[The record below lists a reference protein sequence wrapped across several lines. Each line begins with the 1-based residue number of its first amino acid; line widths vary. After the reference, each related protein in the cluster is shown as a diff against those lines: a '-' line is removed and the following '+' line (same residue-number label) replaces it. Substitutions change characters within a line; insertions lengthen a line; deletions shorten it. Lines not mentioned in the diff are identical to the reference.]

1 MASIVLQ
8 VYPSVEF
15 YEQHRDEIE
24 ESIFIGYMT
33 EDEKSETIE
42 LFDGVLHK
50 RNKTTEEKTLTD
62 KRKMIKQKVRR
73 AYVRLMGIAYDVK
86 VDEKKSLDSPKT
98 TSPTFLL
105 QLENLMFHNI

>member
-1 MASIVLQ
+1 
-8 VYPSVEF
+8 
-15 YEQHRDEIE
+15 
-24 ESIFIGYMT
+24 
-33 EDEKSETIE
+33 
-42 LFDGVLHK
+42 
-50 RNKTTEEKTLTD
+50 
-62 KRKMIKQKVRR
+62 MIKQKVRR